1 NVKRLGLGLGSARP
15 ARARIVVAEVAHS
28 VLGDGRRT
36 GPPRL
41 KRRPA
46 AGTRKPSQNR
56 RPAARRQRPAPA
68 AATSNSHNRAM
79 ARHFERGSGLSTSRQ
94 RARVE
99 IEIGLWGSLV
109 TALLFFTCGIVD
121 YFTTDD
127 VTWISGLGCLVG
139 LATIAS
145 ILIRAHL
152 SNATVR
158 ARPALRKLRRH

>member
-1 NVKRLGLGLGSARP
+1 
-15 ARARIVVAEVAHS
+15 
-28 VLGDGRRT
+28 
-36 GPPRL
+36 
-41 KRRPA
+41 
-46 AGTRKPSQNR
+46 
-56 RPAARRQRPAPA
+56 
-68 AATSNSHNRAM
+68 M
-79 ARHFERGSGLSTSRQ
+79 ARQFERGSGLSTYRQ

-109 TALLFFTCGIVD
+109 TALLFLTCGIVD

-158 ARPALRKLRRH
+158 ARRALRKLRRH